1 MDRYGKKLLFAL
13 LFALVLPASGFS
25 HSHNHSHSHGH
36 SHDHGPVAVSEKN
49 PAILLVTFGTSI
61 PRAQEAFVTIEKQM
75 KAAFPD
81 TEIRWAYTSSII
93 REKLAES
100 GTEIDSPELAL
111 ARLLEDGYSK
121 VAVQSLHMIP
131 GAEFHEVFVNA
142 KLFEQMIGWRHSFD
156 KVEVSYP
163 LLGSIAAMDAVIQAI
178 LTHVVPKE
186 RQADEAVVLM
196 GHGTH
201 HPSDAIYYAMMYKA
215 QQADKN
221 MYVGSLSDSPSIE
234 EIREA
239 LVEKGITKA
248 YLIPLMTVAGDH
260 AINDMAGDEED
271 SWKSILAEAGIESVP
286 VLKGLAEFDPI
297 VDIWVENLKG
307 VMEHLK

>member
-1 MDRYGKKLLFAL
+1 MDRYGKGLLCAL
-13 LFALVLPASGFS
+13 LFALALPMSVYG
-25 HSHNHSHSHGH
+25 HSHSHSHSH
-36 SHDHGPVAVSEKN
+36 SHDHGPVAESDKD

-100 GTEIDSPELAL
+100 GMEIDSPEMAM
-111 ARLLEDGYSK
+111 ARLMEDGYFK

-131 GAEFHEVFVNA
+131 GAEFHKLFVNA

-163 LLGSIAAMDAVIQAI
+163 LLSSNVAMDAVIQAI
-178 LTHVVPKE
+178 LTHVVPEE

-201 HPSDAIYYAMMYKA
+201 HPSDAIYSAMMYKA

-234 EIREA
+234 EIRDA
-239 LVEKGITKA
+239 LVEKGIKKA

-260 AINDMAGDEED
+260 AINDMASDDED
-271 SWKSILAEAGIESVP
+271 SWKSVLAEVGIESVP
-286 VLKGLAEFDPI
+286 VLKGLAEFDAI
-297 VDIWVENLKG
+297 VDIWVANMKDI
-307 VMEHLK
+307 MEELH

>member
-1 MDRYGKKLLFAL
+1 MYCQGKGLIFAL
-13 LFALVLPASGFS
+13 LFALVLPVSGYG
-25 HSHNHSHSHGH
+25 HSHGH
-36 SHDHGPVAVSEKN
+36 HHGHAAENDKD

-81 TEIRWAYTSSII
+81 TEIRWAYTSSMI
-93 REKLAES
+93 RKKLAES
-100 GTEIDSPELAL
+100 GTHLDSPELAL
-111 ARLLEDGYSK
+111 ARLMEDGYSK

-131 GAEFHEVFVNA
+131 GAEFHEVYVNA
-142 KLFEQMIGWRHSFD
+142 KLFEQMIDGFD
-156 KVEVSYP
+156 KVMVSYP
-163 LLGSIAAMDAVIQAI
+163 LLSSNDAMDAVIREISAHI
-178 LTHVVPKE
+178 VPEE
-186 RQADEAVVLM
+186 RRADEAVLLM

-201 HPSDAIYYAMMYKA
+201 HPSDAIYPAMMYKA
-215 QQADKN
+215 QRADDN
-221 MYVGSLSDSPSIE
+221 MYVGSVADNPSIE

-239 LVEKGITKA
+239 LVQKGVKKA

-260 AINDMAGDEED
+260 AINDMAGDDED

-286 VLKGLAEFDPI
+286 VLKGLAEFDSI

>member
-1 MDRYGKKLLFAL
+1 MYCHGKKLIFAL
-13 LFALVLPASGFS
+13 LFALMLPVSGFG
-25 HSHNHSHSHGH
+25 HSHGH
-36 SHDHGPVAVSEKN
+36 HHGLAEENGKD

-81 TEIRWAYTSSII
+81 TEIRWAYTSGMI
-93 REKLAES
+93 RKKLAES
-100 GTEIDSPELAL
+100 GTFLDSPELAL
-111 ARLLEDGYSK
+111 ARLMEDGYSK

-131 GAEFHEVFVNA
+131 GAEFHEVYVNA
-142 KLFEQMIGWRHSFD
+142 KLFEQMIDGFD
-156 KVEVSYP
+156 KVMVSYP
-163 LLGSIAAMDAVIQAI
+163 LLSSNDAMDAVIREISA
-178 LTHVVPKE
+178 HVVPAE
-186 RQADEAVVLM
+186 RQADEAVLLM

-201 HPSDAIYYAMMYKA
+201 HPSDAIYPAMMYKA
-215 QQADKN
+215 QRADGN
-221 MYVGSLSDSPSIE
+221 MYVGSVEDNPSIE

-239 LVEKGITKA
+239 LVQKGVKKA

-260 AINDMAGDEED
+260 AINDMAGDDED

-297 VDIWVENLKG
+297 VDIWVENLKR

>member
-1 MDRYGKKLLFAL
+1 MDRYGKGLLCAL
-13 LFALVLPASGFS
+13 LFALVLPMSGYS
-25 HSHNHSHSHGH
+25 HSHSHSH
-36 SHDHGPVAVSEKN
+36 SHDHGPVAVSDKN

-93 REKLAES
+93 REKLAKS
-100 GTEIDSPELAL
+100 GTEIDSPELAM
-111 ARLLEDGYSK
+111 ARLMEDGYSK

-131 GAEFHEVFVNA
+131 GAEFHEVFVNT

-163 LLGSIAAMDAVIQAI
+163 LLSSNAAMDAVIHAI
-178 LTHVVPKE
+178 LTNIVPSE

-201 HPSDAIYYAMMYKA
+201 HPSDAIYFAMMYKA

-234 EIREA
+234 EIRDA
-239 LVEKGITKA
+239 LVEKGIKKA

-260 AINDMAGDEED
+260 AINDMASDDEG
-271 SWKSILAEAGIESVP
+271 SWKSVLAEVGIESVP
-286 VLKGLAEFDPI
+286 VLKGLAEFDAI
-297 VDIWVENLKG
+297 VDIWVANMKDI
-307 VMEHLK
+307 MEELH

>member
-1 MDRYGKKLLFAL
+1 MDRYGKGLLFAL
-13 LFALVLPASGFS
+13 LFALTLPMSGYG
-25 HSHNHSHSHGH
+25 HSHGHSHGHDH
-36 SHDHGPVAVSEKN
+36 SHDHGPVATSGKD
-49 PAILLVTFGTSI
+49 PAILLVTFGTSV
-61 PRAQEAFVTIEKQM
+61 PRAQEAFATIEQRM

-93 REKLAES
+93 REKLAEN
-100 GTEIDSPELAL
+100 GTEIDSPEMAM
-111 ARLLEDGYSK
+111 ARLMEDGYAK

-163 LLGSIAAMDAVIQAI
+163 LLSSNTAMDAVIQAI
-178 LTHVVPKE
+178 LTHVVPGE

-221 MYVGSLSDSPSIE
+221 MYVGSLSDSPSIG
-234 EIREA
+234 EIREV
-239 LVEKGITKA
+239 LVEKGIKKA

-260 AINDMAGDEED
+260 AINDMASDDED
-271 SWKSILAEAGIESVP
+271 SWKSVLAEVGIESVP
-286 VLKGLAEFDPI
+286 VLKGLAEFDTI
-297 VDIWVENLKG
+297 VDIWVENMKNI
-307 VMEHLK
+307 MEELH